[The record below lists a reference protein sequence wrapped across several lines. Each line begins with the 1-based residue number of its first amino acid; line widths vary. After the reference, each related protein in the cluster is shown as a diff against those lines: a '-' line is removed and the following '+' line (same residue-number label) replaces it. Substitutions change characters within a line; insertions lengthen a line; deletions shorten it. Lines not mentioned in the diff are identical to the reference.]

1 MPLKREVK
9 QTISEIKSLRIQGA
23 RNVAKAAMQALG
35 GAAHTS
41 KAKTPEALLRELTL
55 TADALAASRPTEPMM
70 RNALEEALRRFFTDV
85 GGRKPRTLEEARRAV
100 LDEVASFE
108 KKAAHSH
115 GLIAQFG
122 AKEIPQGA
130 TVLTHCHSS
139 TVTAILKRA
148 HKEGRRINV
157 ICTETRPLYQGHITA
172 RELSSAGIPTTLIVD
187 SAIKSIMR
195 DVDLVLVGA
204 DAITSSGE
212 LVNKIGTAT
221 LAFVAY
227 EEELNFYSAAELF
240 KFDPLTLWGKVEPI
254 EQRDVR
260 EVADPRRL
268 PGVRILNPAF
278 DLTPAKHITAYITE
292 HGVVAPQSV
301 YALAS
306 KHFELV
312 DKNGKR

>member
-1 MPLKREVK
+1 MKRDVK
-9 QTISEIKSLRIQGA
+9 RTISKIKSLRIQGA

-35 GAAHTS
+35 GAARS
-41 KAKTPEALLRELTL
+41 SNAKTPEALLRELTL
-55 TADALAASRPTEPMM
+55 TANALAASRPTEPMM
-70 RNALEEALRRFFTDV
+70 RNALEEALRRFFAEV

-100 LDEVASFE
+100 LDEISSFE

-115 GLIAQFG
+115 ALIAEFG

-139 TVTAILKRA
+139 TVTAILRRA
-148 HKEGRRINV
+148 HRQGKKIKV
-157 ICTETRPLYQGHITA
+157 ICTETRPLYQGRITA

-187 SAIKSIMR
+187 SAIKSVMH

-240 KFDPLTLWGKVEPI
+240 KFDPLTLWGKIEPI
-254 EQRDVR
+254 EQRDAR
-260 EVADPRRL
+260 EVADPRSL

-306 KHFELV
+306 NYFELV